1 MKRLVC
7 LVSLALLAASAG
19 AAAKGKSSVTVQN
32 KSHWEIHQ
40 LYLSSSDQDE
50 WGPDQLGQ
58 HTIAAKGGSYT
69 LTAIP
74 CDKYDV
80 RLVDEDGDECVVAR
94 VPLCADHDTWVIKDD
109 DLLKCQAES
118 DDEDDDED

>member
-1 MKRLVC
+1 VKHLAGLVA
-7 LVSLALLAASAG
+7 LALLAVAGG
-19 AAAKGKSSVTVQN
+19 AAAKGKSAVTIKN

-40 LYLSSSDQDE
+40 RYLSSSDQDE

-58 HTIAAKGGSYT
+58 QTIAARSGTYT
-69 LTAIP
+69 LTDIP

-109 DLLKCQAES
+109 DLLSCQSES
-118 DDEDDDED
+118 GEDDDD